1 MEDQPNTEPQPE
13 EDFSEDQSREPAS
26 ERSEYS
32 VSRGVQTV
40 ISIAILM
47 ATLLTLWNPR
57 RFLNT
62 PDLTALL
69 RDDALQQKQ
78 QTPKTQD
85 TSQHIGLLV
94 GHWQDNQGEVCADGL
109 VETDVN
115 LNIVNRAAQALMSM
129 GYTVDIFPEY
139 DLGLLNY
146 QGATLIAV
154 YSGSCAQS
162 PAPPSGFMVASSL
175 TVQNPDVVNRLTVC
189 LSEAYQ
195 EHTRLPFRYEVINPD
210 HFSYHIFRDIHPQT
224 PAVLIEVGSLNTDR
238 DVIVGRA
245 DSAANGI
252 TSGILCFME
261 NQPIE

>member
-1 MEDQPNTEPQPE
+1 
-13 EDFSEDQSREPAS
+13 
-26 ERSEYS
+26 
-32 VSRGVQTV
+32 
-40 ISIAILM
+40 
-47 ATLLTLWNPR
+47 
-57 RFLNT
+57 
-62 PDLTALL
+62 
-69 RDDALQQKQ
+69 
-78 QTPKTQD
+78 
-85 TSQHIGLLV
+85 
-94 GHWQDNQGEVCADGL
+94 
-109 VETDVN
+109 
-115 LNIVNRAAQALMSM
+115 
-129 GYTVDIFPEY
+129 
-139 DLGLLNY
+139 
-146 QGATLIAV
+146 
-154 YSGSCAQS
+154 
-162 PAPPSGFMVASSL
+162 MVASSL